1 MIKLTAEDISNKHHI
16 YRINLINSCSG
27 FKSANLIG
35 TRSTDGFENVA
46 VFSSVTHFGSNPP
59 LLGFVL
65 RPTTVLRNTYENLKE
80 TGFYTINHIHESII
94 SEAHHTSAKYPGGV
108 SEFTKTKLDSEY
120 KSDFHAPF
128 VKYCPVQIAMKF
140 EEEYHIKANDTIL
153 VLGSIQEIYIED
165 ELLSKDGFIDLAKGN
180 VVTINGLD
188 AYVATNLINRFEYQ
202 RPKKDALKESS

>member
-1 MIKLTAEDISNKHHI
+1 MIKLTAKDIANKHHI

-27 FKSANLIG
+27 YKSANLIG
-35 TRSTDGFENVA
+35 TKSDDGFENVA

-65 RPTTVLRNTYENLKE
+65 RPTTVLRNTYKNLKE

-94 SEAHHTSAKYPGGV
+94 SEAHHTSAKYPGDV
-108 SEFTKTKLDSEY
+108 SEFTKTCLESEY
-120 KSDFHAPF
+120 KSDFYAPF
-128 VKYCPVQIAMKF
+128 VNNCPIQIAMKY
-140 EEEYHIKANDTIL
+140 EEEYPIKANDTIL
-153 VLGSIQEIYIED
+153 VIGSVQEIYIKD
-165 ELLSKDGFIDLAKGN
+165 ELLSNDGFIDLAKGK

-188 AYVATNLINRFEYQ
+188 GYAATNLIDRFEYQ